1 MTVQTVLFRNYR
13 NIEDA
18 CLEFSPGVN
27 ILWGNNAHGKTNALE
42 GIYCFACGKS
52 FRGAHDRELLR
63 FGENTGGI
71 TLCFSDAQREQKLE
85 MQFFSSKTRFMKRNG
100 VPVRRSSAFVGTFH
114 GVLFCP
120 EHLFMIKGA
129 PQQRRA
135 FLDAAICQLRPQ
147 YMAALSDY
155 AKILKQRNALLRDDG
170 HDIREKMPLY
180 EVLTGQMAD
189 LNTRIVLTRMKYLQL
204 LGESVNLFL
213 SDMTG
218 GAERAELAYLCD
230 AQPEACGGDAQT
242 VRNTFYEKALSYA
255 QREFAAQTTLHG
267 CHRDDI
273 GISLNGREA
282 RLYASQGQ
290 DRSIALAMKLGE
302 GELSRAATGEY
313 PVFLFDDVL
322 SELDA
327 GRQQYLMERL
337 GGRQVIM
344 TSCSESLFA
353 GMPVHMIRVEHGR
366 YERYSAPLP
375 DGTAERAV
383 PEAECISENPAH
395 ENGETT

>member
-1 MTVQTVLFRNYR
+1 MIVENVQFRNYR

-27 ILWGNNAHGKTNALE
+27 ILWGNNAQGKTNALE

-85 MQFFSSKTRFMKRNG
+85 MQFFSSKTRLMKRNG

-204 LGESVNLFL
+204 LGESVNRFL

-218 GAERAELAYLCD
+218 GAEHAALAYLCD

-242 VRNTFYEKALSYA
+242 VRNTFFEKAVSYA

-337 GGRQVIM
+337 DGRQVIM

-353 GMPVHMIRVEHGR
+353 GMPVHMIRVEHGH
-366 YERYSAPLP
+366 YEQRCAPLS
-375 DGTAERAV
+375 DGMAERAV
-383 PEAECISENPAH
+383 PETECISDNPAP
-395 ENGETT
+395 ENGETA